1 VYTTVQNTAI
11 KLVNEILNF
20 IAQDGSDPSEWY
32 AGITDD
38 KERRLFSEHCVK
50 KENERLYIVFPA
62 PDKETA
68 DLVENHLTDSV
79 FGRVDG
85 APGGSSNGS
94 FVYAYKKQPY
104 TKP

>member
-1 VYTTVQNTAI
+1 MYTTLQNAGI

-38 KERRLFSEHCVK
+38 KERRLFTEHGVK
-50 KENERLYIVFPA
+50 KENERLYIVLPA

-68 DLVENHLTDSV
+68 ELVESHLTDPV
-79 FGRVDG
+79 FGRMDG

-94 FVYAYKKQPY
+94 FVYAYKKQSY